1 MVPRGLDTA
10 ACPKVN
16 QDEKPIN
23 RTNKRRVSFEENKL
37 VLGVFLI
44 SLNV

>member
-1 MVPRGLDTA
+1 MVPLGLETA

-23 RTNKRRVSFEENKL
+23 TTNKIRVSFEENKL
-37 VLGVFLI
+37 LLGVFLI
-44 SLNV
+44 ILNK